1 LCAGIDPVTDRK
13 GDIVKTTRRLLT
25 AVVGIIVL
33 AGGMALA
40 QASDPLVGTWKLN
53 TAKSKGTAFK
63 SGTTTIE
70 KDGDGIKIT
79 ADLMRADGTA
89 NKWSVSA
96 KYDGKDYP
104 VTGNSPYGDA
114 VAVERVDAHTFRFT
128 NKMGGKV
135 TATQTMVVSADG
147 KTRTNTTKGTDS
159 KGQPLDTVA
168 FYEKQ

>member
-1 LCAGIDPVTDRK
+1 M
-13 GDIVKTTRRLLT
+13 KTTRRLLA

-79 ADLMRADGTA
+79 ADLTRADGTA

-104 VTGNSPYGDA
+104 VKGNSPYGDA